1 MTILEVFYTY
11 SGKDYTIRAGSN
23 RHDMGGEIYSVI
35 EAVRHPNYNSY
46 NTDNDVALVRVEK
59 PFLLNGKSLREVKL
73 VNSGGNPS
81 SGTLVTATGWGTL
94 EHHGTGTNKLRKV
107 TVPIVDQQKCRKLY
121 DANDDIITSNMVCAG
136 VRGKDSCQGDSGGPL
151 VTEDEILV
159 GIVSFGSG
167 CGQLPGVY
175 TRIASP
181 QIREFINRIAHV

>member
-1 MTILEVFYTY
+1 MLIFSEQNFFI
-11 SGKDYTIRAGSN
+11 S
-23 RHDMGGEIYSVI
+23 
-35 EAVRHPNYNSY
+35 
-46 NTDNDVALVRVEK
+46 
-59 PFLLNGKSLREVKL
+59 
-73 VNSGGNPS
+73 
-81 SGTLVTATGWGTL
+81 
-94 EHHGTGTNKLRKV
+94 
-107 TVPIVDQQKCRKLY
+107 
-121 DANDDIITSNMVCAG
+121 MVCAG